1 MAFDNLSSGSYPYG
15 ASSRN
20 PFNYVKFEQINR
32 DVTTLWLTLEEMTQ
46 QLNLID
52 DESQDSY
59 ITSLGLATRFA
70 IEDYLG
76 LSIFAT
82 TYRVWYSPV
91 GLITSPVSLDLP
103 EVSQNSSPSLAGVTV
118 NSVGYWNES
127 NPSVFTTIA
136 SSNYSYDASGN
147 KIIMSS
153 LPSGINTFMT
163 APIVVEYTTA
173 ANPIQTYP
181 VVKQAALLLLTH
193 LYNQRSNSTETQ
205 LKNIPFGVEALLRPY
220 KPLVM

>member
-1 MAFDNLSSGSYPYG
+1 MAFDNLVSGSYPYG

-46 QLNLID
+46 QLNLFD

-76 LSIFAT
+76 LSIFPT
-82 TYRVWYSPV
+82 TYRVWYSPA

-103 EVSQNSSPSLAGVTV
+103 EVSQNSSPSLSGVTI
-118 NSVGYWNES
+118 NSVGYWNE
-127 NPSVFTTIA
+127 NTPSTFTTIT
-136 SSNYSYDASGN
+136 SGNYSYDASGN
-147 KIIMSS
+147 KIIMSA
-153 LPSGINTFMT
+153 LPSDINTFMT

-193 LYNQRSNSTETQ
+193 LYNQRSNSTDGQ
-205 LKNIPFGVEALLRPY
+205 LKNIPFGFETLLRPY
-220 KPLVM
+220 KNLIM